1 MTTLRTLIEQ
11 SDDSEM
17 LDDLVHDVASR
28 IASRVNNEGIKEQI
42 AFLNEFGLSDE
53 DIKSQLIEDGLLPE
67 DSDPLTQSQTSFPKL
82 K

>member
-67 DSDPLTQSQTSFPKL
+67 DSDPLTQSQTSFPEL